1 MKNQFIG
8 MSVKQR
14 VRIKMQTMYID
25 IFSNSDLQELA
36 GGCFSFFKNEAHSA
50 KSFSAK
56 INNCLMNC
64 F

>member
-1 MKNQFIG
+1 
-8 MSVKQR
+8 
-14 VRIKMQTMYID
+14 MYKD

-50 KSFSAK
+50 KRFSGK

>member
-1 MKNQFIG
+1 
-8 MSVKQR
+8 
-14 VRIKMQTMYID
+14 MQTMYID

-50 KSFSAK
+50 KRFSAK